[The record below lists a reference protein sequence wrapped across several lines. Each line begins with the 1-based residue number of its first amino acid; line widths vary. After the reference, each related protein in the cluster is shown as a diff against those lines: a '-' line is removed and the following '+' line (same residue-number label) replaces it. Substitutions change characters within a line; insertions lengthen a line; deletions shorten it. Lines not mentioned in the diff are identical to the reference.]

1 MIEIHPN
8 LFVGGIYDEEAVRG
22 RADWFVISA
31 AKFPYHK
38 NALGYAGREAP
49 KDHPD
54 YALARKPGTL
64 ILNLVDADD
73 AKFIGPETIAAA
85 VDAIYEHIGFSKV
98 LIHCNQG
105 VSRSP
110 SIAFLYLLK
119 FTDVFRRDSFEEDLE
134 EFVRLYPPYQPKNG
148 MADFVRDNWSKYASG
163 SSLNV
168 EPSRVDEYDGVPRSL
183 KPGLTSERL

>member
-8 LFVGGIYDEEAVRG
+8 LFVGTEYDEEAIRG

-38 NALGYAGREAP
+38 DALSYTGREAP
-49 KDHPD
+49 QNHPE
-54 YALARKPGTL
+54 YSFARRPGSL

-73 AKFIGPETIAAA
+73 AKFIGPETISAA
-85 VDAIYEHIGFSKV
+85 VDAIHEHIGSLKV
-98 LIHCNQG
+98 LVHCNQG

-119 FTDVFRRDSFEEDLE
+119 FTDVFRRENFEDDLQD
-134 EFVRLYPPYQPKNG
+134 FLDLYPGYEPGLG
-148 MADFVRDNWSKYASG
+148 MADFVRDNWSAHAA
-163 SSLNV
+163 LNTKV
-168 EPSRVDEYDGVPRSL
+168 IR
-183 KPGLTSERL
+183 